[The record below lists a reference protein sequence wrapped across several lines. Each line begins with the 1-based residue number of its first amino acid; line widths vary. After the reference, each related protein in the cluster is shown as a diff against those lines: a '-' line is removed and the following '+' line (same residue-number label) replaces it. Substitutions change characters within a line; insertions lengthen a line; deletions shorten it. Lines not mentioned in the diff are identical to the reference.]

1 MYRLGTVS
9 GIMKYTRPP
18 VPAPAAAA
26 DAGEAVDAA
35 AAVDVP
41 GAAAEPLLDDDEQ
54 AAAASATLA
63 TPMPISTRDL
73 RALDLSALLFRA
85 LAAARGDRSIGI
97 SL

>member
-1 MYRLGTVS
+1 
-9 GIMKYTRPP
+9 MKYTRPP
-18 VPAPAAAA
+18 VPDAA
-26 DAGEAVDAA
+26 DAAEAVDEL
-35 AAVDVP
+35 
-41 GAAAEPLLDDDEQ
+41 AAEAGAELLLDDEQ
-54 AAAASATLA
+54 AVAASARLA